1 MDVAVVDYTSP
12 DAPEQFTKSLR
23 ETGFAVLINHP
34 SPYDIVLRLQNE
46 WHDFFRSERKWNYLP
61 SETEQDGY
69 RPLEEAETAVGAEVK
84 DIKEYFH
91 WYPWGRQPEAES
103 RVAREMYDAGFSLA
117 AELLS
122 WVEEYTPADISRN
135 FTMPLSEMINGTQ
148 RTLLRILHYPP
159 LRGDEPEG
167 SVRAAAHQD
176 INMITVLPAS
186 NEPGLQ
192 VRDLSG
198 KWHDVPCDPGSVAI
212 NAGDM
217 LDYAT
222 GGYFPSTTHQVT
234 NPTGEAATRSR
245 VSTPLFLHPADDVV
259 VAKGTTAFEFL
270 RDRIKQIAGVE
281 LQKTTS

>member
-1 MDVAVVDYTSP
+1 M
-12 DAPEQFTKSLR
+12 
-23 ETGFAVLINHP
+23 
-34 SPYDIVLRLQNE
+34 
-46 WHDFFRSERKWNYLP
+46 
-61 SETEQDGY
+61 
-69 RPLEEAETAVGAEVK
+69 EEAETAVGFSKK

-122 WVEEYTPADISRN
+122 WVEEFTPTEISKQ

-192 VRDLSG
+192 VRDLTG

-222 GGYFPSTTHQVT
+222 GGFYPSTTHQVI
-234 NPTGEAATRSR
+234 NPTGDAAKRSR

-281 LQKTTS
+281 LQK

>member
-1 MDVAVVDYTSP
+1 
-12 DAPEQFTKSLR
+12 
-23 ETGFAVLINHP
+23 
-34 SPYDIVLRLQNE
+34 
-46 WHDFFRSERKWNYLP
+46 
-61 SETEQDGY
+61 
-69 RPLEEAETAVGAEVK
+69 
-84 DIKEYFH
+84 
-91 WYPWGRQPEAES
+91 
-103 RVAREMYDAGFSLA
+103 MYDAGFSLA

-122 WVEEYTPADISRN
+122 WVEEFTPTEISKH

-222 GGYFPSTTHQVT
+222 GGFYPSTTHQVT
-234 NPTGEAATRSR
+234 NPTGDAAKRSR

-281 LQKTTS
+281 LQK

>member
-1 MDVAVVDYTSP
+1 MDVAVVDYRSATAAR
-12 DAPEQFTKSLR
+12 DFTRSLR
-23 ETGFAVLINHP
+23 ETGFAVLVNHP
-34 SPYDIVLRLQNE
+34 IDYSMVQRLQSE
-46 WHDFFRSERKWNYLP
+46 WLDFFRSERKWDFLP
-61 SETEQDGY
+61 GDGDQDGY
-69 RPLEEAETAVGAEVK
+69 RPMEEAETAVGFSKK

-103 RVAREMYDAGFSLA
+103 RVAREMYHAGFSLA

-122 WVEEYTPADISRN
+122 WVEEFTPTEISKQ

-192 VRDLSG
+192 VRDLTG

-222 GGYFPSTTHQVT
+222 GGFYPSTTHQVI
-234 NPTGEAATRSR
+234 NPTGDAAKRSR

-281 LQKTTS
+281 LQK

>member
-1 MDVAVVDYTSP
+1 MDVAVVDYRSATAAR
-12 DAPEQFTKSLR
+12 DFTKSLR
-23 ETGFAVLINHP
+23 ETGFAVLVNHP
-34 SPYDIVLRLQNE
+34 VDYSMVQRLQRE
-46 WHDFFRSERKWNYLP
+46 WLDFFRSERKWDFLP
-61 SETEQDGY
+61 GEGGQDGY
-69 RPLEEAETAVGAEVK
+69 RPMEEAETAVGYTKK

-122 WVEEYTPADISRN
+122 WVEEFTPTDISKR

-198 KWHDVPCDPGSVAI
+198 IWHDVPCDPGSVAI

-222 GGYFPSTTHQVT
+222 GGFYPSTTHQVT
-234 NPTGEAATRSR
+234 NPVGEAAKRSR
-245 VSTPLFLHPADDVV
+245 ISTPLFLHPADDVV
-259 VAKGTTAFEFL
+259 VAEGTTAFEFL

-281 LQKTTS
+281 LQK

>member
-1 MDVAVVDYTSP
+1 MDVAVVDYRSATAAR
-12 DAPEQFTKSLR
+12 DFTRSLR
-23 ETGFAVLINHP
+23 ETGFAVLVNHP
-34 SPYDIVLRLQNE
+34 IDYSMVQRLQQE
-46 WHDFFRSERKWNYLP
+46 WLDFFRSERKWDFLP
-61 SETEQDGY
+61 DEGGQDGY
-69 RPLEEAETAVGAEVK
+69 RPMEEAETAVGFSKK

-103 RVAREMYDAGFSLA
+103 QVAREMYDAGFSLA

-122 WVEEYTPADISRN
+122 WVEEFTPTDISKQ

-192 VRDLSG
+192 VRDLAG

-222 GGYFPSTTHQVT
+222 GGFYPSTTHQVT
-234 NPTGEAATRSR
+234 NPTGDAAKRSR

-281 LQKTTS
+281 LQK

>member
-1 MDVAVVDYTSP
+1 MDVAVVDYRSATAAR
-12 DAPEQFTKSLR
+12 DFTTSLR
-23 ETGFAVLINHP
+23 DTGFAVLVNHP
-34 SPYDIVLRLQNE
+34 IDYSMVQRLQRE
-46 WHDFFRSERKWNYLP
+46 WLDFFRSDRKWDFLP
-61 SETEQDGY
+61 AEGGQDGY
-69 RPLEEAETAVGAEVK
+69 RPMEEAETAVGFSKK

-103 RVAREMYDAGFSLA
+103 KVAREMYDAGFSLA

-122 WVEEYTPADISRN
+122 WVEEYTPADIAKQ
-135 FTMPLSEMINGTQ
+135 FTMPLSQMINGTQ

-222 GGYFPSTTHQVT
+222 GGFFPSTTHQVT

-259 VAKGTTAFEFL
+259 VAQGTTAFEFL

>member
-1 MDVAVVDYTSP
+1 M
-12 DAPEQFTKSLR
+12 
-23 ETGFAVLINHP
+23 NHP
-34 SPYDIVLRLQNE
+34 IDYSMVQRLQNE
-46 WHDFFRSERKWNYLP
+46 WLDFFRSDRKWDFLP
-61 SETEQDGY
+61 AEGGQDGY
-69 RPLEEAETAVGAEVK
+69 RPMEEAETAVGYSKK

>member
-1 MDVAVVDYTSP
+1 MDVAVVDYRSATAAR
-12 DAPEQFTKSLR
+12 DFTTSLR
-23 ETGFAVLINHP
+23 DTGFAVLVNHP
-34 SPYDIVLRLQNE
+34 IDYSMVQRLQRE
-46 WHDFFRSERKWNYLP
+46 WLDFFRSDRKWDFLP
-61 SETEQDGY
+61 GEGGQDGY
-69 RPLEEAETAVGAEVK
+69 RPMEEAETAVGFSKK

-103 RVAREMYDAGFSLA
+103 KVAREMYDAGFSLA

-122 WVEEYTPADISRN
+122 WVEEYTPADIAKQ
-135 FTMPLSEMINGTQ
+135 FTMPLSQMINGTQ

-222 GGYFPSTTHQVT
+222 GGFFPSTMHQVT

>member
-1 MDVAVVDYTSP
+1 MDVAVVDYRSATAAR
-12 DAPEQFTKSLR
+12 DFTRSLR
-23 ETGFAVLINHP
+23 ETGFAVLVNHP
-34 SPYDIVLRLQNE
+34 IDYSMVLRLQQE
-46 WHDFFRSERKWNYLP
+46 WLNFFRSERKWDFLP
-61 SETEQDGY
+61 DEGGQDGY
-69 RPLEEAETAVGAEVK
+69 RPMEEAETAVGFSKK

-122 WVEEYTPADISRN
+122 WVEEFTPSDISKQ

-198 KWHDVPCDPGSVAI
+198 KWHDLSLI
-212 NAGDM
+212 
-217 LDYAT
+217 
-222 GGYFPSTTHQVT
+222 H
-234 NPTGEAATRSR
+234 
-245 VSTPLFLHPADDVV
+245 
-259 VAKGTTAFEFL
+259 
-270 RDRIKQIAGVE
+270 I
-281 LQKTTS
+281 

>member
-1 MDVAVVDYTSP
+1 
-12 DAPEQFTKSLR
+12 
-23 ETGFAVLINHP
+23 
-34 SPYDIVLRLQNE
+34 LQQE
-46 WHDFFRSERKWNYLP
+46 WLDFFRSERKWDFLP
-61 SETEQDGY
+61 DEGGQDGY
-69 RPLEEAETAVGAEVK
+69 RPMEEAETAVGFSKK

-91 WYPWGRQPEAES
+91 WYPWGRHPEAES

-122 WVEEYTPADISRN
+122 WVEEFTPTDISKQ

-192 VRDLSG
+192 VRDLAG

-222 GGYFPSTTHQVT
+222 GGFYPSTTHQVT
-234 NPTGEAATRSR
+234 NPTGDAAKRSR

-259 VAKGTTAFEFL
+259 VAKGATAFEFL

-281 LQKTTS
+281 LQK

>member
-1 MDVAVVDYTSP
+1 MDVAVVDYRSATAAR
-12 DAPEQFTKSLR
+12 DFTRSLR
-23 ETGFAVLINHP
+23 ETGFAVLVNHP
-34 SPYDIVLRLQNE
+34 IDYAMVQRLQRE
-46 WHDFFRSERKWNYLP
+46 WLDFFRSERKWDFLP
-61 SETEQDGY
+61 GEGGQDGY
-69 RPLEEAETAVGAEVK
+69 RPMEEAETAVGYSKK

-122 WVEEYTPADISRN
+122 WVEEFTPTEISKH

-198 KWHDVPCDPGSVAI
+198 KWHDVPCRAI
-212 NAGDM
+212 RAAWRSM
-217 LDYAT
+217 PAT
-222 GGYFPSTTHQVT
+222 CSTTRPAASIRAPRTKSRTRRVT
-234 NPTGEAATRSR
+234 QRSVHGCR
-245 VSTPLFLHPADDVV
+245 
-259 VAKGTTAFEFL
+259 L
-270 RDRIKQIAGVE
+270 RSSFI
-281 LQKTTS
+281 LQTTSS

>member
-1 MDVAVVDYTSP
+1 MDVAVVDYRSATAAR
-12 DAPEQFTKSLR
+12 DFTRSLR
-23 ETGFAVLINHP
+23 ETGFAVLVNHP
-34 SPYDIVLRLQNE
+34 IDYSMVQRLQSE
-46 WHDFFRSERKWNYLP
+46 WLDFFRSERKWDFLP
-61 SETEQDGY
+61 GDGGQDGY
-69 RPLEEAETAVGAEVK
+69 RPMEEAETAVGFSKK

-103 RVAREMYDAGFSLA
+103 RVAREMYDSGFSLA

-122 WVEEYTPADISRN
+122 WVEEFTPTEISKQ

-192 VRDLSG
+192 VRDLTG

-222 GGYFPSTTHQVT
+222 GGFYPSTTHQVI
-234 NPTGEAATRSR
+234 NPTGDAAKRSR

-281 LQKTTS
+281 LQK

>member
-1 MDVAVVDYTSP
+1 
-12 DAPEQFTKSLR
+12 
-23 ETGFAVLINHP
+23 
-34 SPYDIVLRLQNE
+34 LQQE
-46 WHDFFRSERKWNYLP
+46 WLDFFRSERKWDFLP
-61 SETEQDGY
+61 DEGGQDGY
-69 RPLEEAETAVGAEVK
+69 RPMEEAETAVGFSKK

-122 WVEEYTPADISRN
+122 WVEEFTPTDISKQ

-192 VRDLSG
+192 VRDLAG

-222 GGYFPSTTHQVT
+222 GGFYPSTTHQVT
-234 NPTGEAATRSR
+234 NPTGDAAKRSR

-281 LQKTTS
+281 LQK

>member
-1 MDVAVVDYTSP
+1 MDVAVVDYRSATAAR
-12 DAPEQFTKSLR
+12 DFTTSLR
-23 ETGFAVLINHP
+23 ETGFAVLVNHP
-34 SPYDIVLRLQNE
+34 IDYSMVQRLQNE
-46 WHDFFRSERKWNYLP
+46 WLDFFRSDRKWDFLP
-61 SETEQDGY
+61 AEGGQDGY
-69 RPLEEAETAVGAEVK
+69 RPMEEAETAVGYSKK

-159 LRGDEPEG
+159 LRGDELEG
-167 SVRAAAHQD
+167 SVRAAARQD
-176 INMITVLPAS
+176 ISMITVLPAS

-245 VSTPLFLHPADDVV
+245 VSSPLFLHPADDVV

>member
-1 MDVAVVDYTSP
+1 MDVAVVDYRSATAAR
-12 DAPEQFTKSLR
+12 DFTRSLR
-23 ETGFAVLINHP
+23 ETGFAVLVNHP
-34 SPYDIVLRLQNE
+34 IDYSMVQRLQSE
-46 WHDFFRSERKWNYLP
+46 WLDFFRSERKWDFLP
-61 SETEQDGY
+61 GDGGQDGY
-69 RPLEEAETAVGAEVK
+69 RPMEEAETAVGFSKK

-122 WVEEYTPADISRN
+122 WVEEFTPTEISKQ

-192 VRDLSG
+192 VRDLTG

-222 GGYFPSTTHQVT
+222 GGFYPSTTHQVI
-234 NPTGEAATRSR
+234 NPTGDAAKRSR

-281 LQKTTS
+281 LQK

>member
-1 MDVAVVDYTSP
+1 VEGMDVAVVDYTSP
-12 DAPEQFTKSLR
+12 DAPKQFTKSLR

-34 SPYDIVLRLQNE
+34 IPYDVVLRLQNE

-84 DIKEYFH
+84 DIKEYYH
-91 WYPWGRQPEAES
+91 WYPWGRQPELES
-103 RVAREMYDAGFSLA
+103 ASAAAVYQAGWSLA
-117 AELLS
+117 AELLT
-122 WVEEYTPADISRN
+122 WVEANTPEEISKN
-135 FTMPLSEMINGTQ
+135 FSMPLSQMIEGTR

-159 LRGDEPEG
+159 LRGDEPADA
-167 SVRAAAHQD
+167 VRAAAHED

-192 VRDLSG
+192 VRDLDG

-217 LDYAT
+217 LDYVT
-222 GGYFPSTTHQVT
+222 NGYYPSTTHRVN
-234 NPTGEAATRSR
+234 NPVGEAAKRAR
-245 VSTPLFLHPADDVV
+245 ISTPLFLHPADDVLI
-259 VAKGTTAFEFL
+259 AENKTAFEFL
-270 RDRIKQIAGVE
+270 RDRIKQISGVE
-281 LQKTTS
+281 LQK